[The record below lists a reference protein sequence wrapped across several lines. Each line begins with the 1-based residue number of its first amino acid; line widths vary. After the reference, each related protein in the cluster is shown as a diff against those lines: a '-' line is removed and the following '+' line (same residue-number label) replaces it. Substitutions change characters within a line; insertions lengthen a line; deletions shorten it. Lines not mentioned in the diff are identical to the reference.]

1 MSADNGIYVLQTR
14 KAVSCGYIEYEY
26 RIAHTQAIDNFD
38 YYEKISTKKLKE
50 YMADI

>member
-26 RIAHTQAIDNFD
+26 RIAHTRLLI
-38 YYEKISTKKLKE
+38 ISITMKRSVPKS
-50 YMADI
+50 